1 MSRYLRRRRARGVR
15 LALMLVA
22 LLACAYAAGL
32 MRAGLPGEV
41 AAPTP
46 SPERET
52 RSLTLDEYRFY
63 AIQFGAFDNDA
74 DARELTNSLTA
85 RGAAG
90 YVLTDTRSR
99 AIGAAYTSREDADKV
114 CANLAAQNIEA
125 YVYEV
130 AAPRVELRVTAEPAL
145 LDAIE
150 AALPIAAQAIDELG
164 AQALALDRA
173 DTSAEQVR
181 AGLDAIA
188 QPARAALTRL
198 ETQLGGRTHALTSGL
213 ISELN
218 AVCDACDAL
227 SQQSVESAMDFSGKI
242 KYNVIDLMHRHVQ
255 FMDLLIQPAASA

>member
-130 AAPRVELRVTAEPAL
+130 AAP
-145 LDAIE
+145 
-150 AALPIAAQAIDELG
+150 LPIAAQAIDELG